1 MDLQINQKDA
11 GGEEKLPLL
20 RLLRFF
26 NYMSPMHQIT
36 TRAVNVTRVSMV
48 IP

>member
-1 MDLQINQKDA
+1 MVLQINQKDA

-26 NYMSPMHQIT
+26 NYMSLMRQIT
-36 TRAVNVTRVSMV
+36 IRAVNVTKVSMV